1 MKKADLSSI
10 LIAVVLLH
18 VEVIAE
24 AQQPK
29 KVTLRGPIGARPG
42 YRVRRRGEGGDAYGH
57 EVWKI
62 TRQSD
67 GIVRRKL
74 ISLLGFDP

>member
-10 LIAVVLLH
+10 LIAVVLLD

-29 KVTLRGPIGARPG
+29 KVTRMGPIG
-42 YRVRRRGEGGDAYGH
+42 
-57 EVWKI
+57 
-62 TRQSD
+62 
-67 GIVRRKL
+67 
-74 ISLLGFDP
+74 

>member
-10 LIAVVLLH
+10 LIAVVLLD

-29 KVTLRGPIGARPG
+29 KVTRIEPIGRPG
-42 YRVRRRGEGGDAYGH
+42 YRVRGGDAYGH

-67 GIVRRKL
+67 GRVRRKL
-74 ISLLGFDP
+74 TSLLGFDP